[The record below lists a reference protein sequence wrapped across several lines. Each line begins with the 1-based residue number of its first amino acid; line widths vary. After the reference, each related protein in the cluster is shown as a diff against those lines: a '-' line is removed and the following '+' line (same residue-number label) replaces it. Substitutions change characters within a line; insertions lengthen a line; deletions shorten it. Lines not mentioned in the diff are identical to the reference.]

1 MIYVVEGL
9 DRCGKSTF
17 IDFLRSQI
25 KNPKIMVIHSGKP
38 PKNVDVE
45 KWTRSYY
52 GNLMN
57 EINDL
62 SYKEFDIIL
71 DRSWIGELVYGPI
84 YRNVHIKIHELEC
97 YIDTKQCILLTF
109 VDSAENALSRDD
121 GLSMSTDYQNKL
133 YEIESFK
140 AAHDSSYIQSKYM
153 IDWSIIDFSENLLK
167 NFAAELANTGQIDA
181 KYFRHS
187 ETNTNEIQKQ

>member
-38 PKNVDVE
+38 PKNVNAE
-45 KWTRSYY
+45 IWTRQYY

-57 EINDL
+57 EITDL
-62 SYKEFDIIL
+62 SNKGYDIIL

-84 YRNVHIKIHELEC
+84 YRNVKINIGELEC
-97 YIDTKQCILLTF
+97 FVDTKSCILLTF
-109 VDSAENALSRDD
+109 IDSAENALSRDD
-121 GLSMSTDYQNKL
+121 GLSLSTDYQSKL

-140 AAHDSSYIQSKYM
+140 AAHDSSYISSKYM
-153 IDWSIIDFSENLLK
+153 IDWSIIGFSEDLLK
-167 NFAAELANTGQIDA
+167 NFAAELANNGAISA
-181 KYFRHS
+181 KYFGHS
-187 ETNTNEIQKQ
+187 PSTN